1 MVYSFKIYS
10 SLLVSLV
17 PWFLFISLSDARPNR
32 KPTTTLI
39 NQICSQAQNSSL
51 CLQVLESDP
60 RSARA
65 DLRGL
70 GKISIDIARKD
81 AKQTSNLIASLLKE
95 ATNSSLKGQYDVCA
109 ELYGGAIDDLNGA
122 GQILNKKVL
131 SPFDISTVRIKASAA
146 FDGPVTCE
154 DGFDEGPANEP
165 SKLKEANK
173 KFKDLCHI
181 VLVIGASLKSG

>member
-1 MVYSFKIYS
+1 M
-10 SLLVSLV
+10 LVSLV

-60 RSARA
+60 RSAHA
-65 DLRGL
+65 DLGGL

-81 AKQTSNLIASLLKE
+81 AKQKSNLIASLKKE
-95 ATNSSLKGQYDVCA
+95 ATNSSLKGRYDYCA
-109 ELYGGAIDDLNGA
+109 ELYGDAIDDLHGA

-131 SPFDISTVRIKASAA
+131 SPFDISTFRIKASAA
-146 FDGPVTCE
+146 FSGPNFCFEEV
-154 DGFDEGPANEP
+154 PPNEP
-165 SKLKEANK
+165 SKLKEAFK
-173 KFKDLCHI
+173 KFKDLCEI